1 MRVIGGV
8 MYSTSERETAAID
21 AATCKGRWRTKEGVV
36 DPFLKVKRDAAFLD
50 GRLFRG
56 ASLCSG

>member
-1 MRVIGGV
+1 V

-36 DPFLKVKRDAAFLD
+36 DPFLKVNRDAAFLD